1 MIEIKP
7 NNLYLTEKNGFLEKL
22 EKLIKNDIEKLIK
35 DKRLLGN
42 KVEKKSTENQNTQ
55 KYVYSNDSG
64 GNEKKQLIKCKLIN
78 ETKEKKILIY
88 LKGNLKKIIES
99 EPKELL
105 EIIEEIH
112 RKFPE
117 IKNNKTTNIYKI
129 IYYIFVDKGYEAK
142 ISTTTDTS
150 IAYKLVENLGI
161 KTCPYCNR
169 SYISFVKTKKK
180 KTRPQLDH
188 FYPKAI
194 YPFLAC
200 SFYNL
205 IPSCS
210 ACNHMKSDDDSYKD
224 EKDGN
229 LVHPDNVKDNDF
241 TFSYTF
247 DNLDI
252 LKSIDEKNIRLE
264 DEEKI
269 KITLDRKYEKNNEY
283 FQLESI
289 YQNHKDIVIELILKE
304 INYPKSYIE
313 ELIKNGFGT
322 EEEIYRFI
330 FSNYLE
336 NDKLHQRP
344 LSKLTK
350 DIIEELGIL
359 YKIELAINEK
369 NETVKYSVS
378 K

>member
-7 NNLYLTEKNGFLEKL
+7 NNTYQKEFCRNLETCLYKQLKKSIENKKVLSPNKKEIVSNLSDNDIKCLKYLKRNIKKIVGGDLETLQAVINEVTNEISK
-22 EKLIKNDIEKLIK
+22 KYKKNDSKP
-35 DKRLLGN
+35 
-42 KVEKKSTENQNTQ
+42 
-55 KYVYSNDSG
+55 
-64 GNEKKQLIKCKLIN
+64 
-78 ETKEKKILIY
+78 KIY
-88 LKGNLKKIIES
+88 QAVK
-99 EPKELL
+99 
-105 EIIEEIH
+105 H
-112 RKFPE
+112 
-117 IKNNKTTNIYKI
+117 
-129 IYYIFVDKGYEAK
+129 IFVDRGYEAK
-142 ISTTTDTS
+142 ISTTSDTS

-169 SYISFVKTKKK
+169 NYISFVKTKKK

-229 LVHPDNVKDNDF
+229 LVHPYNVKDGDF
-241 TFSYTF
+241 TFSYTLN
-247 DNLDI
+247 DL
-252 LKSIDEKNIRLE
+252 
-264 DEEKI
+264 
-269 KITLDRKYEKNNEY
+269 KITEIFDTNKKDINFEYEESIAISLNTNYSQNNEY
-283 FQLESI
+283 FQLQEI

-304 INYPKSYIE
+304 INYPKSYID

-330 FSNYLE
+330 FSNYLKT
-336 NDKLHQRP
+336 DDLHKRP
-344 LSKLTK
+344 LSKLTR
-350 DIIEELGIL
+350 DIVEELGIL
-359 YKIELAINEK
+359 EKIKLLIKEK
-369 NETVKYSVS
+369 
-378 K
+378 

>member
-1 MIEIKP
+1 MIEIRP
-7 NNLYLTEKNGFLEKL
+7 NNTYQKEFCRNLETCLYKQLKKSIENKKVLSPYKKEIVSNLSDNDIKCLKYLKRNIKKIVGGDLETLQAVINEVTNEISK
-22 EKLIKNDIEKLIK
+22 KYKKNDSKP
-35 DKRLLGN
+35 
-42 KVEKKSTENQNTQ
+42 
-55 KYVYSNDSG
+55 
-64 GNEKKQLIKCKLIN
+64 
-78 ETKEKKILIY
+78 KIY
-88 LKGNLKKIIES
+88 QAVK
-99 EPKELL
+99 
-105 EIIEEIH
+105 
-112 RKFPE
+112 
-117 IKNNKTTNIYKI
+117 
-129 IYYIFVDKGYEAK
+129 YIFVDKGYEAK

-169 SYISFVKTKKK
+169 NYISFVNKKR

-229 LVHPDNVKDNDF
+229 LVHPYNVKDSDF
-241 TFSYTF
+241 TFSYSF

-252 LKSIDEKNIRLE
+252 LKSIDEKNIKFE
-264 DEEKI
+264 DEKKI
-269 KITLDRKYEKNNEY
+269 RITLDRKYEKNNDY
-283 FQLESI
+283 FQLETI

-304 INYPKSYIE
+304 INYPKSYIN

-330 FSNYLE
+330 FSNYLKI
-336 NDKLHQRP
+336 DDLHKRP
-344 LSKLTK
+344 LSKLTR
-350 DIIEELGIL
+350 DIVEELGIL
-359 YKIELAINEK
+359 EKIKLLIKEK
-369 NETVKYSVS
+369 
-378 K
+378 

>member
-1 MIEIKP
+1 MIRIKS
-7 NNLYLTEKNGFLEKL
+7 NNLACDEHLKFLKQKIENRIKKTL
-22 EKLIKNDIEKLIK
+22 EDKKDILV
-35 DKRLLGN
+35 N
-42 KVEKKSTENQNTQ
+42 
-55 KYVYSNDSG
+55 
-64 GNEKKQLIKCKLIN
+64 N
-78 ETKEKKILIY
+78 ETKACLICIKNNLEIIL
-88 LKGNLKKIIES
+88 KANPDELKKIIKYFQIKYPCIAKKYEKNES
-99 EPKELL
+99 KPPIYQIVYNIFVENGYDDYLSKV
-105 EIIEEIH
+105 EIE
-112 RKFPE
+112 KQ
-117 IKNNKTTNIYKI
+117 KNNQKFKEEKEYH
-129 IYYIFVDKGYEAK
+129 
-142 ISTTTDTS
+142 
-150 IAYKLVENLGI
+150 AYKLVENLGI

-169 SYISFVKTKKK
+169 SYISFVKNDEK

-210 ACNHMKSDDDSYKD
+210 ACNHMKSDDDSYVD

-229 LVHPDNVKDNDF
+229 LVHPYNVKDSDF

-252 LKSIDEKNIRLE
+252 LKSIDEKNIRFE

-283 FQLESI
+283 FQLETI

-330 FSNYLE
+330 FSNYLRI
-336 NDKLHQRP
+336 DDLHKRP

-350 DIIEELGIL
+350 DIVEELGIL
-359 YKIELAINEK
+359 YKIELATKKEHSTKEQEN
-369 NETVKYSVS
+369 
-378 K
+378 

>member
-1 MIEIKP
+1 MIEIKL
-7 NNLYLTEKNGFLEKL
+7 NNSYLNEENGFLESL
-22 EKLIKNDIEKLIK
+22 ESSVKKDIIKLIDEGQLV
-35 DKRLLGN
+35 GN
-42 KVEKKSTENQNTQ
+42 KQEIKPKEKKDTQ
-55 KYVYSNDSG
+55 KYVYTKDPK
-64 GNEKKQLIKCKLIN
+64 GNEKKQLIKCKLVDIK
-78 ETKEKKILIY
+78 KEKEFLKY
-88 LKGNLKKIIES
+88 LKDNLKKIIES
-99 EPKELL
+99 KPKELKK
-105 EIIEEIH
+105 IIETLYV
-112 RKFPE
+112 KYPE
-117 IKNNKTTNIYKI
+117 IKNKTSNIYKI

-150 IAYKLVENLGI
+150 IAYELVENLGI

-169 SYISFVKTKKK
+169 SYISFVKNDEK

-210 ACNHMKSDDDSYKD
+210 ACNHMKSADDSYKD
-224 EKDGN
+224 EKTGK
-229 LVHPDNVKDNDF
+229 LVHPYNVKDSDF
-241 TFSYTF
+241 TFSYTLN
-247 DNLDI
+247 DL
-252 LKSIDEKNIRLE
+252 
-264 DEEKI
+264 
-269 KITLDRKYEKNNEY
+269 KITEIFDTNKKDINFEYEESIGISLNTNYSKNDKY
-283 FQLESI
+283 FQLQEI

-304 INYPKSYIE
+304 INYPKSYIQ

-330 FSNYLE
+330 FSNYLSI
-336 NDKLHQRP
+336 DDLHKRP

-350 DIIEELGIL
+350 DIVEELGIL

-369 NETVKYSVS
+369 HLI
-378 K
+378 

>member
-7 NNLYLTEKNGFLEKL
+7 NNTYQKEFCRNLETCLYKQLKKSIENKKVLSPNKKEIVSNLSDNDIKCLKYLKRNIKKIVGGDLETLQAVINEVTNEISK
-22 EKLIKNDIEKLIK
+22 KYKKNDSKP
-35 DKRLLGN
+35 
-42 KVEKKSTENQNTQ
+42 
-55 KYVYSNDSG
+55 
-64 GNEKKQLIKCKLIN
+64 
-78 ETKEKKILIY
+78 KIY
-88 LKGNLKKIIES
+88 QAVK
-99 EPKELL
+99 
-105 EIIEEIH
+105 
-112 RKFPE
+112 
-117 IKNNKTTNIYKI
+117 
-129 IYYIFVDKGYEAK
+129 YIFVDRGYEAK
-142 ISTTTDTS
+142 ISTTSDTS

-169 SYISFVKTKKK
+169 NYISFVNKKR

-229 LVHPDNVKDNDF
+229 LVHPYNVKDGDF
-241 TFSYTF
+241 TFSYSF

-252 LKSIDEKNIRLE
+252 LKSIDEKNIKFE
-264 DEEKI
+264 DEQKI
-269 KITLDRKYEKNNEY
+269 KITLDRKYEKNNDY
-283 FQLESI
+283 FQLETI

-304 INYPKSYIE
+304 INYPKSYID

-330 FSNYLE
+330 FSNYLKT
-336 NDKLHQRP
+336 DDLHKRP
-344 LSKLTK
+344 LSKLTR
-350 DIIEELGIL
+350 DIVEELGIL
-359 YKIELAINEK
+359 EKIKLLIKEK
-369 NETVKYSVS
+369 
-378 K
+378 

>member
-7 NNLYLTEKNGFLEKL
+7 NNLACDEHINFLKPKIENRIETIL
-22 EKLIKNDIEKLIK
+22 EDKKITKDGKDILVNSEIKSCLICIKNNLEI
-35 DKRLLGN
+35 
-42 KVEKKSTENQNTQ
+42 
-55 KYVYSNDSG
+55 
-64 GNEKKQLIKCKLIN
+64 
-78 ETKEKKILIY
+78 ILRA
-88 LKGNLKKIIES
+88 NPDELKKIIKFFQIKYLCIAKKYMEK
-99 EPKELL
+99 EPK
-105 EIIEEIH
+105 
-112 RKFPE
+112 PP
-117 IKNNKTTNIYKI
+117 IYKI
-129 IYYIFVDKGYEAK
+129 VYNIFVENGYDDYLSKVEIEKQKNSQKFK
-142 ISTTTDTS
+142 IEKEYH
-150 IAYKLVENLGI
+150 AYKLVENLGI

-169 SYISFVKTKKK
+169 SYISFVNEKKSNEDKDEKSNK

-210 ACNHMKSDDDSYKD
+210 ACNHMKSDDDSYVD

-229 LVHPDNVKDNDF
+229 LVHPYNVKNSDF
-241 TFSYTF
+241 TFSYTLN
-247 DNLDI
+247 DL
-252 LKSIDEKNIRLE
+252 
-264 DEEKI
+264 
-269 KITLDRKYEKNNEY
+269 KITEIFDTNKKDINFEYEESIGISLNTNYSKNDEY
-283 FQLESI
+283 FQLQEI

-304 INYPKSYIE
+304 INYPQSYIQ

-322 EEEIYRFI
+322 EKEIYRFI

-369 NETVKYSVS
+369 HLI
-378 K
+378 

>member
-1 MIEIKP
+1 MIEIKQ
-7 NNLYLTEKNGFLEKL
+7 NSSYQKEFCKNLQICLY
-22 EKLIKNDIEKLIK
+22 
-35 DKRLLGN
+35 
-42 KVEKKSTENQNTQ
+42 
-55 KYVYSNDSG
+55 
-64 GNEKKQLIKCKLIN
+64 KQLKESIKSKKVLSP
-78 ETKEKKILIY
+78 KEKEIVIDLSDDDIVCLIY
-88 LKGNLKKIIES
+88 LKKNIKKILGGDLQTLQKIINEVNNGIS
-99 EPKELL
+99 KKYKKDDEKPK
-105 EIIEEIH
+105 
-112 RKFPE
+112 
-117 IKNNKTTNIYKI
+117 IYKAVK
-129 IYYIFVDKGYEAK
+129 YIFVDRGYESK

-169 SYISFVKTKKK
+169 NYISFVKTKKK

-229 LVHPDNVKDNDF
+229 LVHPYNVKDSDF

-252 LKSIDEKNIRLE
+252 LKSIDEKNIRFE

-283 FQLESI
+283 FQLETI
-289 YQNHKDIVIELILKE
+289 YQNHKGIVIELILKE

-313 ELIKNGFGT
+313 ELIRNGFGT

-330 FSNYLE
+330 FSNYLKI
-336 NDKLHQRP
+336 DDLHKKP
-344 LSKLTK
+344 LSKLTR
-350 DIIEELGIL
+350 DIVEELGIL
-359 YKIELAINEK
+359 YKIELATKEK
-369 NETVKYSVS
+369 LSTKEQKN
-378 K
+378 

>member
-1 MIEIKP
+1 MIEIRP
-7 NNLYLTEKNGFLEKL
+7 NNTYQKEFCRNLETCLYKQLKKSIENKKVLSPNKKEIVSNLSDNDIKCLKYLKRNIKKIVGGDLETLQAVINEVTNEISK
-22 EKLIKNDIEKLIK
+22 KYKKNDSKP
-35 DKRLLGN
+35 
-42 KVEKKSTENQNTQ
+42 
-55 KYVYSNDSG
+55 
-64 GNEKKQLIKCKLIN
+64 
-78 ETKEKKILIY
+78 KIY
-88 LKGNLKKIIES
+88 QAVK
-99 EPKELL
+99 
-105 EIIEEIH
+105 
-112 RKFPE
+112 
-117 IKNNKTTNIYKI
+117 
-129 IYYIFVDKGYEAK
+129 YIFVDKGYEAK

-169 SYISFVKTKKK
+169 NYISFVNKKR

-229 LVHPDNVKDNDF
+229 LVHPYNVKDSDF
-241 TFSYTF
+241 TFSYSF

-252 LKSIDEKNIRLE
+252 LKSIDEKNIKFE
-264 DEEKI
+264 DEKKI
-269 KITLDRKYEKNNEY
+269 KITLDRKYEKNNDY
-283 FQLESI
+283 FQLETI

-304 INYPKSYIE
+304 INYPKSYIN

-330 FSNYLE
+330 FSNYLKI
-336 NDKLHQRP
+336 DDLHKRP
-344 LSKLTK
+344 LSKLTR
-350 DIIEELGIL
+350 DIVEELGIL
-359 YKIELAINEK
+359 EKIKLLVKEK
-369 NETVKYSVS
+369 
-378 K
+378 

>member
-7 NNLYLTEKNGFLEKL
+7 NNSYLSEKNGFLGKL
-22 EKLIKNDIEKLIK
+22 KNSIINDIEKLIK
-35 DKRLLGN
+35 NKNLLGN
-42 KVEKKSTENQNTQ
+42 KVEKKSTENKDIQ

-64 GNEKKQLIKCKLIN
+64 GNEKKQLIKCKLVEIK
-78 ETKEKKILIY
+78 KEKEILIY
-88 LKGNLKKIIES
+88 LKDNLKKIIES

-105 EIIEEIH
+105 KIIEEIH
-112 RKFPE
+112 TKFPD
-117 IKNNKTTNIYKI
+117 IKNNKSTNIYKI

-169 SYISFVKTKKK
+169 SYISFIKTKKK

-210 ACNHMKSDDDSYKD
+210 ACNHMKSDDDSFED
-224 EKDGN
+224 EKKGN
-229 LVHPDNVKDNDF
+229 LVHPYNVKDSDF
-241 TFSYTF
+241 TFSYTLN
-247 DNLDI
+247 DL
-252 LKSIDEKNIRLE
+252 
-264 DEEKI
+264 
-269 KITLDRKYEKNNEY
+269 KITEIFDTNKKDINFEYEESIGISLNTKYSQNNEY
-283 FQLESI
+283 FQLQEI
-289 YQNHKDIVIELILKE
+289 YQNHIDIVIELILKE
-304 INYPKSYIE
+304 INYPKSYID
-313 ELIKNGFGT
+313 ELIENDFGT

-344 LSKLTK
+344 LSKLTR
-350 DIIEELGIL
+350 DIVKELGIL
-359 YKIELAINEK
+359 YKIELAIQEK
-369 NETVKYSVS
+369 
-378 K
+378 

>member
-7 NNLYLTEKNGFLEKL
+7 NNTYQKEFCRNLETCLYKQLKKSIENKKVLSHNKKEIVSNLSDNDIKCLKYLKRNIKKIVGGDLETLQAVINEVTNEISK
-22 EKLIKNDIEKLIK
+22 KYKKNDSKP
-35 DKRLLGN
+35 
-42 KVEKKSTENQNTQ
+42 
-55 KYVYSNDSG
+55 
-64 GNEKKQLIKCKLIN
+64 
-78 ETKEKKILIY
+78 KIY
-88 LKGNLKKIIES
+88 QAVK
-99 EPKELL
+99 
-105 EIIEEIH
+105 
-112 RKFPE
+112 
-117 IKNNKTTNIYKI
+117 
-129 IYYIFVDKGYEAK
+129 YIFVDRGYEAK
-142 ISTTTDTS
+142 ISTTSDTS

-169 SYISFVKTKKK
+169 NYISFVKTKKK

-229 LVHPDNVKDNDF
+229 LVHPYNVKDGDF

-252 LKSIDEKNIRLE
+252 LKSIDEKNIKFE
-264 DEEKI
+264 DEQKI
-269 KITLDRKYEKNNEY
+269 KITLDRKYEKNNDY
-283 FQLESI
+283 FQLETI

-304 INYPKSYIE
+304 INYPKSYID

-330 FSNYLE
+330 FSNYLKI
-336 NDKLHQRP
+336 DDLHKRP
-344 LSKLTK
+344 LSKLTR
-350 DIIEELGIL
+350 DIVEELGIL
-359 YKIELAINEK
+359 EKIKLLIKEK
-369 NETVKYSVS
+369 
-378 K
+378 

>member
-1 MIEIKP
+1 MIEIKL
-7 NNLYLTEKNGFLEKL
+7 NNSYLNQENGFLESL
-22 EKLIKNDIEKLIK
+22 ESSVKKDIIKLIDEGQLV
-35 DKRLLGN
+35 GN
-42 KVEKKSTENQNTQ
+42 KQEIKPKEKKDTQ
-55 KYVYSNDSG
+55 KYVYTKDPK
-64 GNEKKQLIKCKLIN
+64 GNEKKQLIKCKLVDIK
-78 ETKEKKILIY
+78 KEKEFLKY
-88 LKGNLKKIIES
+88 LKDNLKKIIES
-99 EPKELL
+99 KPKELKK
-105 EIIEEIH
+105 IIEILYV
-112 RKFPE
+112 KYPE
-117 IKNNKTTNIYKI
+117 IKNKTSNIYKI

-150 IAYKLVENLGI
+150 IAYELVKNLGI

-169 SYISFVKTKKK
+169 SYISFVKNDEK

-229 LVHPDNVKDNDF
+229 LVHPCNVKDSDF

-247 DNLDI
+247 NNLDI
-252 LKSIDEKNIRLE
+252 LKSIDEKNIRFE

-283 FQLESI
+283 FQLETI

-304 INYPKSYIE
+304 INYPKSYIN

-330 FSNYLE
+330 FSNYLKI
-336 NDKLHQRP
+336 DDLHKRP
-344 LSKLTK
+344 LSKLTR
-350 DIIEELGIL
+350 DIVEELGIL
-359 YKIELAINEK
+359 YKIELATKKEHSTKEQEN
-369 NETVKYSVS
+369 
-378 K
+378 

>member
-7 NNLYLTEKNGFLEKL
+7 NTLACEEHAKFLKQ
-22 EKLIKNDIEKLIK
+22 KIEGRITTILK
-35 DKRLLGN
+35 DKKDISVNDEIVSCLLCI
-42 KVEKKSTENQNTQ
+42 QN
-55 KYVYSNDSG
+55 NL
-64 GNEKKQLIKCKLIN
+64 EI
-78 ETKEKKILIY
+78 ILRA
-88 LKGNLKKIIES
+88 NSDELKKIIKFFQIKYPCIAKQYKGKES
-99 EPKELL
+99 KPPIY
-105 EIIEEIH
+105 EIVY
-112 RKFPE
+112 
-117 IKNNKTTNIYKI
+117 N
-129 IYYIFVDKGYEAK
+129 IFVENGYDDYLSKVEVVKQKDNQKFK
-142 ISTTTDTS
+142 IEKEYH
-150 IAYKLVENLGI
+150 AYKLVENLGI

-169 SYISFVKTKKK
+169 SYISFVNEDKDEKSNK

-210 ACNHMKSDDDSYKD
+210 ACNHMKSADDSFED
-224 EKDGN
+224 EKTGD
-229 LVHPDNVKDNDF
+229 LVHPYNVKNSDF

-252 LKSIDEKNIRLE
+252 LKSIDKKNIRFE

-269 KITLDRKYEKNNEY
+269 KITLNTKYKKNNEY
-283 FQLESI
+283 FQIETI

-304 INYPKSYIE
+304 INYPKSYID

-344 LSKLTK
+344 LSKLTR
-350 DIIEELGIL
+350 DIVEELGIS

-369 NETVKYSVS
+369 DLI
-378 K
+378 

>member
-1 MIEIKP
+1 MLTIKL
-7 NNLYLTEKNGFLEKL
+7 NNSYLTEENGFLEKL
-22 EKLIKNDIEKLIK
+22 EKSIKNDIEKLIK
-35 DKRLLGN
+35 ETKLLGS
-42 KVEKKSTENQNTQ
+42 KVEKKSTENENIQ
-55 KYVYSNDSG
+55 KYMYSTDDQGND
-64 GNEKKQLIKCKLIN
+64 KKQLIRCKLVDT
-78 ETKEKKILIY
+78 TKEKEILIY
-88 LKGNLKKIIES
+88 LKSNLKKIIES
-99 EPKELL
+99 EPKELS
-105 EIIEEIH
+105 EIIEKIH
-112 RKFPE
+112 TKFPE

-129 IYYIFVDKGYEAK
+129 IYCIFVDKGYEAK

-169 SYISFVKTKKK
+169 NYISFIKTKKK

-210 ACNHMKSDDDSYKD
+210 ACNHMKSDDDSYTD
-224 EKDGN
+224 EKDGD
-229 LVHPDNVKDNDF
+229 LVHPYNVKDSDF

-247 DNLDI
+247 DNLNI
-252 LKSIDEKNIRLE
+252 LKSIDEKNIRFE

-283 FQLESI
+283 FQLEII
-289 YQNHKDIVIELILKE
+289 YQNYRDIVIELILKE
-304 INYPKSYIE
+304 INYPKSYIK
-313 ELIKNGFGT
+313 ELIDNHFGT

-330 FSNYLE
+330 FSNYLSI
-336 NDKLHQRP
+336 DDFHKRP

-350 DIIEELGIL
+350 DIVEELGIL
-359 YKIELAINEK
+359 EKIRLIVEENK
-369 NETVKYSVS
+369 
-378 K
+378 

>member
-7 NNLYLTEKNGFLEKL
+7 NNSYLTEKNGFLEKL
-22 EKLIKNDIEKLIK
+22 ENSIKNDIEKLITT
-35 DKRLLGN
+35 KRLLGN
-42 KVEKKSTENQNTQ
+42 KVEKKSTEKKDIK

-64 GNEKKQLIKCKLIN
+64 GNEKKQLIKCKLVD
-78 ETKEKKILIY
+78 EEKEKEILKY
-88 LKGNLKKIIES
+88 LKDNLKEIIDA

-105 EIIEEIH
+105 EIIEEI
-112 RKFPE
+112 RIKFPE

-129 IYYIFVDKGYEAK
+129 IYCIFVDRGYEAK
-142 ISTTTDTS
+142 ISTTSDTS

-229 LVHPDNVKDNDF
+229 LVHPYNVKDGDF
-241 TFSYTF
+241 TFSYTLN
-247 DNLDI
+247 DL
-252 LKSIDEKNIRLE
+252 
-264 DEEKI
+264 
-269 KITLDRKYEKNNEY
+269 KITEIFDTNKKDINFEYEESIAISLNTKYSQNNEY
-283 FQLESI
+283 FQLQEI

-304 INYPKSYIE
+304 INYPKSYID

-330 FSNYLE
+330 FSNYLSI
-336 NDKLHQRP
+336 DDLHKRP

-350 DIIEELGIL
+350 DIVEELGIL
-359 YKIELAINEK
+359 EKIRLIVEEDK
-369 NETVKYSVS
+369 
-378 K
+378 

>member
-7 NNLYLTEKNGFLEKL
+7 NSSYQKEFCKNLQTCLYKQLKES
-22 EKLIKNDIEKLIK
+22 IKNKKVLSPKNKKIVDDLSDDDIACLKYLKTNIK
-35 DKRLLGN
+35 RIVGGDLETL
-42 KVEKKSTENQNTQ
+42 Q
-55 KYVYSNDSG
+55 K
-64 GNEKKQLIKCKLIN
+64 IIN
-78 ETKEKKILIY
+78 EVNNEISKKYKKNDEKPKIY
-88 LKGNLKKIIES
+88 QAVK
-99 EPKELL
+99 
-105 EIIEEIH
+105 
-112 RKFPE
+112 
-117 IKNNKTTNIYKI
+117 
-129 IYYIFVDKGYEAK
+129 YIFVDRGYEAK
-142 ISTTTDTS
+142 ISTTSDIS

-169 SYISFVKTKKK
+169 SYISFVKNDEK

-229 LVHPDNVKDNDF
+229 LVHPYNVKDDDF

-252 LKSIDEKNIRLE
+252 LKSIDKKNIRFE

-269 KITLDRKYEKNNEY
+269 KITLDRKYEKNNKY
-283 FQLESI
+283 FQLETI

-304 INYPKSYIE
+304 INYPKSYIK
-313 ELIKNGFGT
+313 ELIDNHFGT

-330 FSNYLE
+330 FSNYLLI
-336 NDKLHQRP
+336 DDFHKRP

-350 DIIEELGIL
+350 DIVEELGIL
-359 YKIELAINEK
+359 EKIRLIVEEDK
-369 NETVKYSVS
+369 
-378 K
+378 

>member
-7 NNLYLTEKNGFLEKL
+7 NNLACTEHINFLKQKIEDRITTILNDGKITKKDKPDISVNNEIEFCL
-22 EKLIKNDIEKLIK
+22 LCIKNNLEII
-35 DKRLLGN
+35 LGAN
-42 KVEKKSTENQNTQ
+42 P
-55 KYVYSNDSG
+55 
-64 GNEKKQLIKCKLIN
+64 
-78 ETKEKKILIY
+78 KE
-88 LKGNLKKIIES
+88 LKKIIKYFQIKY
-99 EPKELL
+99 PCIAKQYKKKEA
-105 EIIEEIH
+105 
-112 RKFPE
+112 KPP
-117 IKNNKTTNIYKI
+117 IYMI
-129 IYYIFVDKGYEAK
+129 VYNIFVDSGYDTYLSK
-142 ISTTTDTS
+142 IENSKEKEYD
-150 IAYKLVENLGI
+150 AYKLVENLGI

-229 LVHPDNVKDNDF
+229 LVHPYNVKDSDF

-247 DNLDI
+247 NNLDI
-252 LKSIDEKNIRLE
+252 LKSIDEKNIRFE

-269 KITLDRKYEKNNEY
+269 KITLDTKYEKNNEY
-283 FQLESI
+283 FQLETI

-304 INYPKSYIE
+304 INYPKSYIQ
-313 ELIKNGFGT
+313 ELIKYGFGT

-330 FSNYLE
+330 FSNYLKI
-336 NDKLHQRP
+336 DDLHKRP
-344 LSKLTK
+344 LSKLTR
-350 DIIEELGIL
+350 DIVEELGIL
-359 YKIELAINEK
+359 YKIELLIKEK
-369 NETVKYSVS
+369 
-378 K
+378 

>member
-7 NNLYLTEKNGFLEKL
+7 NTLACEEHVNFLKQKIEYRITTILKAGKITKKDKPDIL
-22 EKLIKNDIEKLIK
+22 LDDEIKSCLICIKNNL
-35 DKRLLGN
+35 
-42 KVEKKSTENQNTQ
+42 
-55 KYVYSNDSG
+55 
-64 GNEKKQLIKCKLIN
+64 
-78 ETKEKKILIY
+78 KIILEA
-88 LKGNLKKIIES
+88 NSDELKKII
-99 EPKELL
+99 KY
-105 EIIEEIH
+105 
-112 RKFPE
+112 FQ
-117 IKNNKTTNIYKI
+117 IKYPCITKKYENNEAKPPIYKI
-129 IYYIFVDKGYEAK
+129 VYNIFVDNGY
-142 ISTTTDTS
+142 DTYLS
-150 IAYKLVENLGI
+150 KSETSKEYDAYKLVKNLEI

-169 SYISFVKTKKK
+169 SYISFVKNDDK

-224 EKDGN
+224 EKDGK
-229 LVHPDNVKDNDF
+229 LVHPYNVKDSDF

-247 DNLDI
+247 NNLDI
-252 LKSIDEKNIRLE
+252 LKSIDEKNIKFE

-283 FQLESI
+283 FQLETI

-304 INYPKSYIE
+304 INYPRSYIN
-313 ELIKNGFGT
+313 ELIKNSFGT

-330 FSNYLE
+330 FSNYLKI
-336 NDKLHQRP
+336 DDLHKRP
-344 LSKLTK
+344 LSKLTR
-350 DIIEELGIL
+350 DIVEELGIL
-359 YKIELAINEK
+359 YKIELATKE
-369 NETVKYSVS
+369 EYST
-378 K
+378 KEQEN

>member
-1 MIEIKP
+1 MIRIKS
-7 NNLYLTEKNGFLEKL
+7 NNLACDEHLKFLKQKIENRIKKTL
-22 EKLIKNDIEKLIK
+22 EDKKDILV
-35 DKRLLGN
+35 N
-42 KVEKKSTENQNTQ
+42 
-55 KYVYSNDSG
+55 
-64 GNEKKQLIKCKLIN
+64 N
-78 ETKEKKILIY
+78 ETKACLICIKNNLEIIL
-88 LKGNLKKIIES
+88 KANPDELKKIIKYFQIKYPCIAKKYEKNES
-99 EPKELL
+99 KPPIYQIVYNIFVENGYDDYLSKV
-105 EIIEEIH
+105 EIE
-112 RKFPE
+112 KQ
-117 IKNNKTTNIYKI
+117 KNNQKFKEEKEYH
-129 IYYIFVDKGYEAK
+129 
-142 ISTTTDTS
+142 
-150 IAYKLVENLGI
+150 AYKLVENLGI

-169 SYISFVKTKKK
+169 SYISFVKNDEK

-210 ACNHMKSDDDSYKD
+210 ACNHMKSDDDSYVD

-229 LVHPDNVKDNDF
+229 LVHPYNVKDSDF

-252 LKSIDEKNIRLE
+252 LKSIDEKNIRFE

-283 FQLESI
+283 FQLETI

-330 FSNYLE
+330 FSNYLRI
-336 NDKLHQRP
+336 DDLHKRP
-344 LSKLTK
+344 LSKLTR
-350 DIIEELGIL
+350 DIVEELGIL
-359 YKIELAINEK
+359 YKIELATKKEHSTKEQEN
-369 NETVKYSVS
+369 
-378 K
+378 

>member
-7 NNLYLTEKNGFLEKL
+7 NNTYQKEFCRNLETCLYKQLKKSIENKKVLSPNKKEIVSNLSDNDIKCLKYLKRNIKKIVGGDLETLQAVINEVTNEISK
-22 EKLIKNDIEKLIK
+22 KYKKNDSKP
-35 DKRLLGN
+35 
-42 KVEKKSTENQNTQ
+42 
-55 KYVYSNDSG
+55 
-64 GNEKKQLIKCKLIN
+64 
-78 ETKEKKILIY
+78 KIY
-88 LKGNLKKIIES
+88 QAVK
-99 EPKELL
+99 
-105 EIIEEIH
+105 H
-112 RKFPE
+112 
-117 IKNNKTTNIYKI
+117 
-129 IYYIFVDKGYEAK
+129 IFVDRGYEAK
-142 ISTTTDTS
+142 ISTTSDTS
-150 IAYKLVENLGI
+150 IAYNLVENLGI

-169 SYISFVKTKKK
+169 NYISFVKTKKK

-229 LVHPDNVKDNDF
+229 LVHPYNVKDGDF

-252 LKSIDEKNIRLE
+252 LKSIDEKNIKFE
-264 DEEKI
+264 DEQKI
-269 KITLDRKYEKNNEY
+269 EITLDRKYEKNNDY
-283 FQLESI
+283 FQLETI

-304 INYPKSYIE
+304 INYPKSYID
-313 ELIKNGFGT
+313 ELVKNGFGT

-330 FSNYLE
+330 FSNYLKT
-336 NDKLHQRP
+336 DDLHKRP
-344 LSKLTK
+344 LSKLTR
-350 DIIEELGIL
+350 DIVEELGIL
-359 YKIELAINEK
+359 EKIKLLIKEK
-369 NETVKYSVS
+369 
-378 K
+378 

>member
-1 MIEIKP
+1 MIEIRP
-7 NNLYLTEKNGFLEKL
+7 NNTYQKEFCRNLETCLYKQLKKSIENKKVLSPYKKEIVSNLSDNDIKCLKYLKRNIKKIVGGDLETLQAVINEVTNEISK
-22 EKLIKNDIEKLIK
+22 KYKKNDSKP
-35 DKRLLGN
+35 
-42 KVEKKSTENQNTQ
+42 
-55 KYVYSNDSG
+55 
-64 GNEKKQLIKCKLIN
+64 
-78 ETKEKKILIY
+78 KIY
-88 LKGNLKKIIES
+88 QAVK
-99 EPKELL
+99 
-105 EIIEEIH
+105 
-112 RKFPE
+112 
-117 IKNNKTTNIYKI
+117 
-129 IYYIFVDKGYEAK
+129 YIFVDKGYEAK

-169 SYISFVKTKKK
+169 NYISFVNKKR

-229 LVHPDNVKDNDF
+229 LVHPYNVKDSDF

-247 DNLDI
+247 NNLDI
-252 LKSIDEKNIRLE
+252 LKSIDEKNIRFE

-283 FQLESI
+283 FQLETI

-304 INYPKSYIE
+304 INYPKSYIK
-313 ELIKNGFGT
+313 ELIDNHFGT

-330 FSNYLE
+330 FSNYLSI
-336 NDKLHQRP
+336 DDLHKRP

-350 DIIEELGIL
+350 DIVEELGIL
-359 YKIELAINEK
+359 EKIRLIVEEDK
-369 NETVKYSVS
+369 
-378 K
+378 